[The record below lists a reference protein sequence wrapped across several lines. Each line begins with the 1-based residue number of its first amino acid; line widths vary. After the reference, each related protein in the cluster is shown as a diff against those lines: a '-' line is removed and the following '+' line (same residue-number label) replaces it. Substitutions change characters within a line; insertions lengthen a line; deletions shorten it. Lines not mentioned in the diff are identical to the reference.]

1 MISPR
6 LARRIGQI
14 HKWLGLIV
22 FVQLVIWTGT
32 GLFFAAIHITDIRGE
47 ALVHPAGHAAPMD
60 AARIRFSSTDAL
72 KEVAEDRPIEVA
84 LRPLA
89 GEPVYEVRGEIGTF
103 LVSAE
108 TGQRIVIDEARARK
122 LAEDRW
128 VAQDSLRAMEL
139 LAEAPKE
146 SGLAGE
152 VWAARFEG
160 DGNPTLYVSSLTGKV
175 SAPRTD
181 LWRTYD
187 FLWQLH
193 LMDWGLN
200 ENFNT
205 PWMVAAAMLALS
217 TVLFGVALLVHRF
230 TRGLARKEMP

>member
-6 LARRIGQI
+6 LARRIASV

-22 FVQLVIWTGT
+22 GLQLIVWTAS

-47 ALVHPAGHAAPMD
+47 HLVHPVGHVTPMD
-60 AARIRFSSTDAL
+60 GARIRFSSTDAL
-72 KEVAEDRPIEVA
+72 KAVAEDRPIEVV

-108 TGQRIVIDEARARK
+108 TGELIVVDEARARA
-122 LAEDRW
+122 LAQEKWIEQDAV
-128 VAQDSLRAMEL
+128 VAAEL
-139 LAEAPKE
+139 LEVSPKE
-146 SGLAGE
+146 SGLPGQAWALRFRGE
-152 VWAARFEG
+152 
-160 DGNPTLYVSSLTGKV
+160 GNPMLYVSAVNGMV

-205 PWMVAAAMLALS
+205 PWMLGAAIFALS
-217 TVLFGVALLVHRF
+217 TVLFGIALLVHRF
-230 TRGLARKEMP
+230 SRGLIRKENS

>member
-6 LARRIGQI
+6 LARRIAQI

-22 FVQLVIWTGT
+22 FAQLAIWTGT

-47 ALVHPAGHAAPMD
+47 ALVQPAGRVVPMD
-60 AARIRFSSTDAL
+60 SARIRFSSTDAL
-72 KEVAEDRPIEVA
+72 KAVAEDRPIEVV

-108 TGQRIVIDEARARK
+108 SGERVVIDEPRARA
-122 LAEDRW
+122 LAEERW
-128 VAQDSLRAMEL
+128 IAQDSLQAMEL
-139 LAEAPKE
+139 LPEAPKE

-152 VWAARFEG
+152 VWAARFKGEG
-160 DGNPTLYVSSLTGKV
+160 HPALYVSSLTGRV

-193 LMDWGLN
+193 LMDWGMN

-205 PWMVAAAMLALS
+205 PWMVAAALLALS
-217 TVLFGVALLVHRF
+217 SVLFGVALLVHRF
-230 TRGLARKEMP
+230 TRRFVRKDTE

>member
-6 LARRIGQI
+6 LARRIATI

-22 FVQLVIWTGT
+22 AVQLVVWTGT
-32 GLFFAAIHITDIRGE
+32 GLFFAAFHITDIRGE
-47 ALVHPAGHAAPMD
+47 HLVHPPGDAATMD
-60 AARIRFSSTDAL
+60 AARIGFTSTDAL
-72 KEVAEDRPIEVA
+72 KAVAEDRPIEVA

-89 GEPVYEVRGEIGTF
+89 GEPVYEVRGQIGTF

-108 TGQRIVIDEARARK
+108 TGQVVEIDEARARA
-122 LAEDRW
+122 LAQGRW
-128 VAQDSLRAMEL
+128 IEPDAILSAEL
-139 LAEAPKE
+139 LADAPKE
-146 SGLAGE
+146 SGLSGE
-152 VWAARFEG
+152 AWRIGFKGE
-160 DGNPTLYVSSLTGKV
+160 GNPTLYVSAVNGKV

-205 PWMVAAAMLALS
+205 PWMLAAAILALS
-217 TVLFGVALLVHRF
+217 TVLFGIALLLHRF
-230 TRGLARKEMP
+230 TRGLIRKEAP